1 MYANNFYHKRER
13 QIRNAHNRLTVLGKK
28 LSFPIVK
35 RSESTVGALE
45 RRYVERA
52 RVVLIKQKKV
62 SISSIVFSIFFAFQL
77 CLFEVVC
84 VNIEQMRSGQCFIL
98 FHFICFC
105 FANWKQNGHRKHPNQ
120 KNPTKKQQQLL
131 FIFPARL
138 CVRRKNH
145 LKCAL
150 ECLNTVQWI
159 DVRLAA
165 ECTNWLPKLIRCARD
180 ELYLIDFNWIID
192 GFVLPFVMMFLS
204 YRVFSSPLFAVGHL
218 FGCRGMRDCSV
229 YNFLGQTWTIGRRN
243 RTHAQSNSC
252 IRCEPIHFHFR

>member
-52 RVVLIKQKKV
+52 RVVLIKQQKKV

-105 FANWKQNGHRKHPNQ
+105 FANWKQNGLRKHPNK

-150 ECLNTVQWI
+150 DVWTQFNGSMCVWRPNARI
-159 DVRLAA
+159 DCRNWSDVHA
-165 ECTNWLPKLIRCARD
+165 TNCILSTLI
-180 ELYLIDFNWIID
+180 E
-192 GFVLPFVMMFLS
+192 
-204 YRVFSSPLFAVGHL
+204 
-218 FGCRGMRDCSV
+218 
-229 YNFLGQTWTIGRRN
+229 
-243 RTHAQSNSC
+243 
-252 IRCEPIHFHFR
+252 